1 MTVSRKIAHIVAVD
15 MGYGHLRAAYPLAD
29 LAAGEII
36 NANTYRGIPKQD
48 REIWRLSRKFYEFI
62 SRFKRVPVIGE
73 KAFELFDKFQAI
85 PPFYPRR
92 DLSQE
97 SMQLKQTMRAI
108 RRKQWG
114 KHLIERLSREPLPM
128 INTFFVTAFMAEEH
142 GYPGEIFIVVP
153 DTDISRAWVSDH
165 PNTSKIKYFAPTRQ
179 VVERLKMYG
188 VKKENIYFTGFPL
201 PLENLGGRKLS
212 IARRDLGRRLPN
224 LDPNGIYR
232 RRYAR
237 TIRKYLGSFVRQRTT
252 RPFTIMFAVG
262 GAGAQ
267 REIGIKIV
275 KGLKKWIKQ
284 GRVKIILVSG
294 IHNDVNRY
302 FKRSISRLGLS
313 QNLGQG
319 LELIYAVN
327 KEQYFTAFNKAL
339 HNIDVLWTK
348 PSELSFYT
356 ALGLPIVMSEPIGS
370 QEEFN
375 RDWLEMIGSGMR
387 QGDLDNIEEWLGDII
402 ERGWFAEAAMEG
414 FIEAPNRGTF
424 HIREIIKDLA

>member
-1 MTVSRKIAHIVAVD
+1 MPKKKIAHIVAVD
-15 MGYGHLRAAYPLAD
+15 MGYGHLRAAYPLAE
-29 LAAGEII
+29 LSQGEII
-36 NANTYRGIPKQD
+36 NANTYKGIPKSD
-48 REIWRLSRKFYEFI
+48 REVWRLSRKFYEFI
-62 SRFKRVPVIGE
+62 SRFKRVPVVGE

-97 SMQLKQTMRAI
+97 SMQLKQTMKTI
-108 RRKQWG
+108 RQKQWG
-114 KHLIERLSREPLPM
+114 KHLIDKLAKDPLPM

-142 GYPGEIFIVVP
+142 GYPGDIFIVVP

-165 PNTSKIKYFAPTRQ
+165 PNTSRIKYLASTRQ

-201 PLENLGGRKLS
+201 PKENLGGEKLS
-212 IARRDLGRRLPN
+212 VARRDLGRRLPN

-237 TIRKYLGSFVRQRTT
+237 TIKKYLGGFVRQKTT
-252 RPFTIMFAVG
+252 RPLTIMFAVG

-267 REIGIKIV
+267 RDVGIKIV
-275 KGLKKWIKQ
+275 QGLKEWIKD
-284 GRVKIILVSG
+284 GRIKIVLVSG

-302 FKRSISRLGLS
+302 FTLSISRLGL
-313 QNLGQG
+313 NKYLGKNI
-319 LELIYAVN
+319 EIIYAVN
-327 KEQYFTAFNKAL
+327 KEQYFSAFNKAL
-339 HNIDVLWTK
+339 HNIDILWTK

-356 ALGLPIVMSEPIGS
+356 ALGIPIIMSDPIGS

-387 QGDLDNIEEWLGDII
+387 QRDLDYVAEWLEDVI

-414 FIEAPNRGTF
+414 FIEAPNLGTF
-424 HIREIIKDLA
+424 NIINLIKQH

>member
-1 MTVSRKIAHIVAVD
+1 MPKKKVAHIVAVD
-15 MGYGHLRAAYPLAD
+15 MGYGHLRAAYPLAE
-29 LAAGEII
+29 LAQGEII
-36 NANTYRGIPKQD
+36 NANTYKGIPKSD

-62 SRFKRVPVIGE
+62 SRFKRMPVVGE

-92 DLSQE
+92 DLSRP
-97 SMQLKQTMRAI
+97 STQLKQTMRTI
-108 RRKQWG
+108 RKKQWG
-114 KHLIERLSREPLPM
+114 KHLIEKLAKEPLPM

-142 GYPGEIFIVVP
+142 GYPGDIFVVVP

-165 PNTSKIKYFAPTRQ
+165 PNTSRIKYFASTRQ

-201 PLENLGGRKLS
+201 PKENLGGSKLS
-212 IARRDLGRRLPN
+212 IVRRDLGRRLPN
-224 LDPNGIYR
+224 LDPNGVYR

-237 TIRKYLGSFVRQRTT
+237 TIRKYLGNFVRQKPT
-252 RPFTIMFAVG
+252 RPLTIMFAVG

-267 REIGIKIV
+267 RDIGIKIV
-275 KGLKKWIKQ
+275 QGLEEWIKSGQ
-284 GRVKIILVSG
+284 VKIILVSG

-302 FKRSISRLGLS
+302 FTSSISKLGLS
-313 QNLGQG
+313 RYLGKAI
-319 LELIYAVN
+319 EIIYAIN
-327 KEQYFTAFNKAL
+327 KEQYFSAFNKAL
-339 HNIDVLWTK
+339 HKVDILWTK

-356 ALGLPIVMSEPIGS
+356 ALGIPIIMSEPIGS

-387 QGDLDNIEEWLGDII
+387 QGDLDYIAEWLGDVI

-414 FIEAPNRGTF
+414 FIEVPNLGTF
-424 HIREIIKDLA
+424 NIINLIKQY